1 MTGSA
6 SAVEIIDSEVREL
19 IRRRGLDPWQDPSQ
33 IGSLV
38 DEVIADYEDRSLLS
52 TLPPVGDSR
61 FAARTVFDQVAGLG
75 PLQRYLDDPEIE
87 EIWVNAPGKV
97 FIARH
102 GRSELT
108 TTVMTAGQIANLVE
122 RMLRTSGRRLDVSTP
137 FVDALLPD
145 GSRLHVVIPDITRRY
160 LALNI
165 RKFVLHAHS
174 LDELVSLGSLT
185 GHAARFLEAAVAAGL
200 NVIVSGGTQ
209 AGKTTLLNCLCASI
223 PPRERVVSCEEVFE
237 LKFSLPDVVSM
248 QTRQPNLE
256 GTGEIPLRRL
266 VKEALR
272 MRPSRIIV
280 GEVRQEECLDLLI
293 ALNSGMPGMCSIHAN
308 SAREAVIKLCT
319 LPLLAGENIG
329 HAFVV
334 PTVAASVDLVV
345 HTATDHLGQRRIR
358 EIVALPGRV
367 EGEVI
372 ETADIFTTR
381 EDRLTRAEGFPPH
394 PERFAR
400 LGIDLAAL
408 LAPVGAPAGA
418 SPAES
423 SGASAGH
430 GQPHRQ
436 AEL

>member
-145 GSRLHVVIPDITRRY
+145 GSRLHVVIPDIT
-160 LALNI
+160 
-165 RKFVLHAHS
+165 
-174 LDELVSLGSLT
+174 
-185 GHAARFLEAAVAAGL
+185 
-200 NVIVSGGTQ
+200 
-209 AGKTTLLNCLCASI
+209 
-223 PPRERVVSCEEVFE
+223 
-237 LKFSLPDVVSM
+237 
-248 QTRQPNLE
+248 
-256 GTGEIPLRRL
+256 
-266 VKEALR
+266 
-272 MRPSRIIV
+272 
-280 GEVRQEECLDLLI
+280 
-293 ALNSGMPGMCSIHAN
+293 
-308 SAREAVIKLCT
+308 
-319 LPLLAGENIG
+319 
-329 HAFVV
+329 
-334 PTVAASVDLVV
+334 
-345 HTATDHLGQRRIR
+345 
-358 EIVALPGRV
+358 
-367 EGEVI
+367 
-372 ETADIFTTR
+372 
-381 EDRLTRAEGFPPH
+381 
-394 PERFAR
+394 
-400 LGIDLAAL
+400 
-408 LAPVGAPAGA
+408 
-418 SPAES
+418 
-423 SGASAGH
+423 
-430 GQPHRQ
+430 
-436 AEL
+436 

>member
-145 GSRLHVVIPDITRRY
+145 GSRLHVVIPDITLAY
-160 LALNI
+160 ASDLGPEALPAVSPAGLALVVVGCCRPETN
-165 RKFVLHAHS
+165 VLRTFCGLARHPPGAAGGRRPLQDHGHWALSNPLRGRRDDRLPPCPTDGSRRVAATDRASGADHEERRAAS
-174 LDELVSLGSLT
+174 LSRCSLIQTSMS
-185 GHAARFLEAAVAAGL
+185 AARY
-200 NVIVSGGTQ
+200 S
-209 AGKTTLLNCLCASI
+209 TL
-223 PPRERVVSCEEVFE
+223 
-237 LKFSLPDVVSM
+237 
-248 QTRQPNLE
+248 
-256 GTGEIPLRRL
+256 
-266 VKEALR
+266 
-272 MRPSRIIV
+272 RPSRKLFGPV
-280 GEVRQEECLDLLI
+280 PRCL
-293 ALNSGMPGMCSIHAN
+293 
-308 SAREAVIKLCT
+308 
-319 LPLLAGENIG
+319 
-329 HAFVV
+329 
-334 PTVAASVDLVV
+334 
-345 HTATDHLGQRRIR
+345 Q
-358 EIVALPGRV
+358 
-367 EGEVI
+367 
-372 ETADIFTTR
+372 
-381 EDRLTRAEGFPPH
+381 
-394 PERFAR
+394 
-400 LGIDLAAL
+400 
-408 LAPVGAPAGA
+408 
-418 SPAES
+418 
-423 SGASAGH
+423 
-430 GQPHRQ
+430 
-436 AEL
+436 